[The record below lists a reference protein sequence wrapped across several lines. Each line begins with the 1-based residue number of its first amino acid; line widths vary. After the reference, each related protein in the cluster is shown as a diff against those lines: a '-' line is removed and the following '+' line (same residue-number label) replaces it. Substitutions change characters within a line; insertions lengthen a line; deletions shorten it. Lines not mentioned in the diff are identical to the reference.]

1 MFLNNNVKRLGV
13 AAQKFCVAY
22 NMIAVPMHLS
32 LKIIMLDRSLED
44 AALTQREFYCTICC
58 IALFLR
64 YFRAISRFVF
74 AYSFRPP
81 YESLCMIK
89 LFIYCLAASLLLA
102 NPQMVWAGKAELR
115 SAASTSKSAK
125 AVASKKKANRK
136 RLARSVKRRGYSSVG
151 HRSGLHRVDDPL
163 NLRSSVALV
172 VDQDTDEILIEK
184 NSEAV
189 LPIASITKLMTALVT
204 MEAGLDLNEEL
215 TVTRADRTVDRIRS
229 RLRPGI
235 RLTRAEALHLALMSS
250 ENHAA
255 HLLGRTYP
263 GGMSNFVEAMNAK
276 ARLLGMDDT
285 HFADPTGLSAK
296 NRSSPQDLV
305 RLVKAAHRQPLMR
318 EYSTSTSYQLDTGKR
333 VIRYGNTNRL
343 TSNPQWDIGL
353 QKTGYIS
360 AAG

>member
-1 MFLNNNVKRLGV
+1 MI
-13 AAQKFCVAY
+13 KFFFYCVA
-22 NMIAVPMHLS
+22 VS
-32 LKIIMLDRSLED
+32 LMLVSPE
-44 AALTQREFYCTICC
+44 T
-58 IALFLR
+58 
-64 YFRAISRFVF
+64 
-74 AYSFRPP
+74 
-81 YESLCMIK
+81 
-89 LFIYCLAASLLLA
+89 
-102 NPQMVWAGKAELR
+102 VWAGKDEQR
-115 SAASTSKSAK
+115 SAASSSTAVSKSASAK
-125 AVASKKKANRK
+125 KRVSKRRAAKSAKRK
-136 RLARSVKRRGYSSVG
+136 RARARHRGYSSVG

-172 VDQDTDEILIEK
+172 VDQDTDEVLIEK

-204 MEAGLDLNEEL
+204 VESGLSLDEEL
-215 TVTRADRTVDRIRS
+215 TVSRADRTVDRIRS

-235 RLTRAEALHLALMSS
+235 RLTRAEALRLALMSS

-276 ARLLGMDDT
+276 AQLLGMADT
-285 HFADPTGLSAK
+285 HFSDPTGLSAS

-305 RLVKAAHRQPLMR
+305 RLVKAAHHQPLMR
-318 EYSTSTSYQLDTGKR
+318 EYSTTTSYQLDTGKR

-343 TSNPQWDIGL
+343 TSNPKWDIGL

-360 AAG
+360 AAGRCLVMQAVIAGRRVVMVLLDSVGKYSRLGDAQRIRQHLVSQSAQADVSAGIESLAEAG